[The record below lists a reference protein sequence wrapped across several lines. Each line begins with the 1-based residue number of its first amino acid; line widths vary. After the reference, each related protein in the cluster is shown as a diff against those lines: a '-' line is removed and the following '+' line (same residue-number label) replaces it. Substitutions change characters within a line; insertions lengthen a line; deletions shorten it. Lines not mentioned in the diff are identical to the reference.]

1 MYSEKN
7 QLAKLDPSERHYCPQ
22 NHSSTKSQLTKY
34 SLDSTGPKE
43 AKQGLL
49 VIYDI
54 FGFFPQTIQGADI
67 LAYSD
72 SEHPYQVFIP
82 DFFEGNPADI
92 SWYPPD
98 NEEKG
103 KKLGEFFKTAA
114 APPKTLP
121 RVPKIVQELAE
132 TRGVE
137 KWGVVGFC
145 WGGKVSYPNTRLGHG
160 IYEDGNWSLQ
170 IHGFLITQF
179 LQLMS

>member
-82 DFFEGNPADI
+82 DFFEVILRTSVGTLQTTKRKGR
-92 SWYPPD
+92 SW
-98 NEEKG
+98 ESSSRQ
-103 KKLGEFFKTAA
+103 
-114 APPKTLP
+114 LP
-121 RVPKIVQELAE
+121 RLQKPYHECRRLY
-132 TRGVE
+132 RS
-137 KWGVVGFC
+137 W
-145 WGGKVSYPNTRLGHG
+145 PRLGV
-160 IYEDGNWSLQ
+160 
-170 IHGFLITQF
+170 
-179 LQLMS
+179 